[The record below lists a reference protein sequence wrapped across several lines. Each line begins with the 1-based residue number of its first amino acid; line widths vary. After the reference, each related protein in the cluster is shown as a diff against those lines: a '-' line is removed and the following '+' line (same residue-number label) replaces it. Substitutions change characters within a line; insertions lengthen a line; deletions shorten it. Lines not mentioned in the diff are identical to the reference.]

1 MSIIVSALH
10 RTMEMLHVMMC
21 RQSNYYELNSFLR
34 LHLPI
39 AEAEKV
45 HTLEELEFTG
55 VWSLCP
61 DNAIGG
67 WASCTVHADTLERC
81 K

>member
-10 RTMEMLHVMMC
+10 RMMEMLHIMMC
-21 RQSNYYELNSFLR
+21 GQSNYYELNSFLR

-45 HTLEELEFTG
+45 HTLER
-55 VWSLCP
+55 
-61 DNAIGG
+61 A
-67 WASCTVHADTLERC
+67 
-81 K
+81 